1 MCTIS
6 IPNMSFF
13 VDADESDTI
22 VAQSRSLIGNPK
34 FQEMSVNIHD
44 TYETYF
50 VYKREDI
57 DRIKTQIF
65 PEKN

>member
-1 MCTIS
+1 
-6 IPNMSFF
+6 MSFL
-13 VDADESDTI
+13 VDAVESDTI
-22 VAQSRSLIGNPK
+22 VAQILWLIGNPK
-34 FQEMSVNIHD
+34 FQETSVNIHD

-57 DRIKTQIF
+57 DRIKPQIC